1 MISIDDAYV
10 DAAAPN
16 PDAAKNGRGLVLK
29 NKLANLHV
37 SDDGALL
44 FGECQGSG
52 KEPYQCSCDFARPD
66 QPTHRCTCPSR
77 QLPCKHC
84 LGLMYA
90 YAQKKK
96 FTPAPVPADLQA
108 KREKLAARAEKKS
121 AVVDAPKQVNPAAL
135 TKKINAQLAGI
146 DVLERLTHDLVRLG
160 IGNINAKL
168 AAEMDKQANQLG
180 DAYLPGARA
189 ALHRYTRLF
198 ADEEGAFAGEPSGST
213 PRLAERVH
221 TEALDQLSRL
231 HAIIKQGR
239 VYLTKRLE
247 DPALA
252 VPTDTPIAAWLGHA
266 WQLAELKACGLVEA
280 DAELVQLAFN
290 SHDDPAR
297 QEYIDTGIWMT
308 LGNGRIRVT
317 QTLRPYRAA
326 KFIKSEDSFFQVAQV
341 KELCVYPGGVNPRV
355 RWDGMVPRPLGP
367 QDLATIRNHGQPDFA
382 AAIKDVKASLKGP
395 LADKTPILALNFKS
409 LGRVGD
415 TFVAEDAS
423 GARLGLTDA
432 GMAEEPPSCHLLP
445 LLPREALAGQTL
457 IARFRHDLDTR
468 KLQIKPLSI
477 ITATAIVR
485 LTL

>member
-1 MISIDDAYV
+1 MIPADESYV

-16 PDAAKNGRGLVLK
+16 ADAAKNGRGLVLK

-37 SDDGALL
+37 SDDGALI

-52 KEPYQCSCDFARPD
+52 KQPYQVSCDFARPD

-96 FTPAPVPADLQA
+96 FTPAPVPPDLQA
-108 KREKLAARAEKKS
+108 KREKLAVRVEKK
-121 AVVDAPKQVNPAAL
+121 AVAADKPKQVNQAAL
-135 TKKINAQLAGI
+135 AKKVKAQLAGI
-146 DVLERLTHDLVRLG
+146 DVLEKLTHDLVRLG
-160 IGNINAKL
+160 IGNMNAKL
-168 AAEMDKQANQLG
+168 AAQVEKQANQLG

-189 ALHRYTRLF
+189 ALYRYTQLF
-198 ADEEGAFAGEPSGST
+198 ADDEGTFAQKKTARVEQ
-213 PRLAERVH
+213 VH

-239 VYLTKRLE
+239 AYLTKRLE
-247 DPALA
+247 DPTLA
-252 VPTDTPIAAWLGHA
+252 VPTDTAIAAWLGHA
-266 WQLAELKACGLVEA
+266 WQLGELKACGLVEA

-290 SHDDPAR
+290 SHDDAAR
-297 QEYIDTGIWMT
+297 QEYIDTGVWMT

-317 QTLRPYRAA
+317 QTLRPYKAA
-326 KFIKSEDSFFQVAQV
+326 RHIKSEDSFFQVACV

-355 RWDGMVPRPLGP
+355 RWDAMTPRPLEP
-367 QDLATIRNHGQPDFA
+367 KDLATVRRHGQPDFA
-382 AAIKDVKASLKGP
+382 AAVRDVKGSLKGP
-395 LADKTPILALNFKS
+395 LADKTPILALNFKA

-415 TFVAEDAS
+415 ALVAEDAK
-423 GARLGLTDA
+423 GERLVLTDA

-445 LLPREALAGQTL
+445 LLPKEALAGQTL
-457 IARFRHDLDTR
+457 VARFRHDLDART
-468 KLQIKPLSI
+468 LQIKPLSI
-477 ITATAIVR
+477 VTPAAVIR